1 MKAFFESISGFFSMV
16 GSMIVNWATSL
27 VTGLEILFS
36 VQTIPAL
43 ITPIVPAIVGSCIW
57 IVFGIGIVKLLL
69 GWGNK

>member
-1 MKAFFESISGFFSMV
+1 MKSFFESIASFFSMV
-16 GSMIVNWATSL
+16 GSMITNWATSL

-36 VQTIPAL
+36 VQTIPGL
-43 ITPIVPAIVGSCIW
+43 ITPIVPAIIGSCIW

>member
-1 MKAFFESISGFFSMV
+1 MKAFFDSITSFLSMI
-16 GSMIVNWATSL
+16 GSMITNMVSSL
-27 VTGLEILFS
+27 FTGLQILLS
-36 VQTIPAL
+36 VQTIPGL

>member
-16 GSMIVNWATSL
+16 GSMITNWATSL
-27 VTGLEILFS
+27 FTGLEILFS
-36 VQTIPAL
+36 VQTIPGL